1 MRWLISLLEWLN
13 VFLVLGT
20 FFCYLAPY
28 ISPVTFWPASFI
40 GLSYPWLLLGHIIF
54 ILLWG
59 VMRSKFVILSILSL
73 AFGWKHIQSLVG
85 FNQTETVAEAKFI
98 KIMSFNTHSFRHNDN
113 KRKRIDQE
121 KLSETL
127 NLEGIDIAF
136 LQEYPTVGKDHAYT
150 NFFRKENRM
159 KYSSPLPNVGITV
172 FSRYPIIHSETEYFS
187 NGANGY
193 QYVDIKI
200 DSTILRCYNIHLQSN
215 AVSGIANE
223 VVTEGNIQEKETWL
237 NIKGMM
243 RQYKRAAVKR
253 ASQAEEIAKAV
264 RESPYPV
271 ILCGDFNE
279 IPQSYVYQTLSTGL
293 QDAFIERGRGLGITY
308 NGKIPALR
316 IDYILTSQELEIIDF
331 EVGKQNF
338 SDHFP
343 VFSSIRLE

>member
-28 ISPVTFWPASFI
+28 ISPETFWPASFI

-59 VMRSKFVILSILSL
+59 VMRRKFIILSILSL

-85 FNQTETVAEAKFI
+85 FNQTGAIAEAKVV
-98 KIMSFNTHSFRHNDN
+98 KVMSFNTYGFRHNDEG
-113 KRKRIDQE
+113 RKRIDQKE
-121 KLSETL
+121 LSETL
-127 NLEGIDIAF
+127 SLKDVDIAF
-136 LQEYPTVGKDHAYT
+136 LQEYPAVKKNHSYT
-150 NFFRKENRM
+150 NFFRKERGM
-159 KYSSPLPNVGITV
+159 KYNTPYPNTGITI

-187 NGANGY
+187 NGTNGY
-193 QYVDIKI
+193 QYADIKI
-200 DSTILRCYNIHLQSN
+200 DNEILRCYNIHLKSN
-215 AVSGIANE
+215 AVSGIANQ
-223 VVTEGNIQEKETWL
+223 VVTEGNLQEKETWL
-237 NIKGMM
+237 NIRGMM
-243 RQYKRAAVKR
+243 GRYKRAAVTR

-279 IPQSYVYQTLSTGL
+279 IPQSYVYQALSTGL
-293 QDAFIERGRGLGITY
+293 QDAFIERGQGLGITY

-316 IDYILTSQELEIIDF
+316 IDYILTDQELEIIDF
-331 EVGKQNF
+331 EIGKQNF